1 MPSYAIFA
9 ARPVLMIHLDSLFA
23 LLDSMIDRTHRPIAM
38 TVSVVEGLFEMLP
51 GVPEIVNGI
60 AIFRVL
66 GGSGFGQCRV

>member
-1 MPSYAIFA
+1 MQ
-9 ARPVLMIHLDSLFA
+9 HLDSLFA
-23 LLDSMIDRTHRPIAM
+23 LFDSMVDRAHRPIAM

-66 GGSGFGQCRV
+66 GGSRFGQCRV